1 MTALYYMPMFAPGSG
16 VMPLRD
22 RSLIVAVVVLVHV
35 SLLWSWAALPSLSKP
50 AHHEMSVS
58 VVMSSA
64 PQPAMA
70 IPQPPRPVTPQPVAK
85 PTPVEPQRVQP
96 QPPVEQAAAPAE
108 TPAPASPAATN
119 STPAPAAT
127 TAPAQTAAAAP
138 DLPDTEPDFR
148 AGYLN
153 NPKPAYPMVAHRMG
167 WEGKV
172 VLSVEVLANGL
183 PGQISVRQSSGHEVL
198 DKTALQA
205 VRGWRFVPA
214 RHGGQAVTKQVVVP
228 IPFVLKEAE

>member
-1 MTALYYMPMFAPGSG
+1 MSMFAPGSG

-70 IPQPPRPVTPQPVAK
+70 KPQPPRPALPQPQPAAR
-85 PTPVEPQRVQP
+85 PMPVEPQRVQP

-108 TPAPASPAATN
+108 TPAPASPAAAN

-127 TAPAQTAAAAP
+127 TAPTQMAAAAP
-138 DLPDTEPDFR
+138 GLPDTEPDYR
-148 AGYLN
+148 ASYLN
-153 NPKPAYPMVAHRMG
+153 NPKPPYPTVAQRMG

-172 VLSVEVLANGL
+172 MLNVEVLASGL

-198 DKTALQA
+198 DRAALQA
-205 VRGWRFVPA
+205 VRTWRFVPA
-214 RHGGQAVTKQVVVP
+214 RHGGQAITKEFPVP
-228 IPFVLKEAE
+228 VRFVNPKETE

>member
-1 MTALYYMPMFAPGSG
+1 MTALYYMPMFAAGSG

-85 PTPVEPQRVQP
+85 PTPVTP
-96 QPPVEQAAAPAE
+96 QPEIPQPRVEQPVAPAE
-108 TPAPASPAATN
+108 NPA
-119 STPAPAAT
+119 PAPAAANPVPSQ
-127 TAPAQTAAAAP
+127 APAVASAQTANAAP
-138 DLPDTEPDFR
+138 SLPDREPDYR
-148 AGYLN
+148 AAYLN
-153 NPKPAYPMVAHRMG
+153 NQARYPMAARRMG

-172 VLSVEVLANGL
+172 VLSVEVLANGS
-183 PGQISVRQSSGHEVL
+183 PGQIKLHQSSGHEVL
-198 DKTALQA
+198 DNAALQA
-205 VRGWRFVPA
+205 VRGWRFIPA
-214 RHGGQAVTKQVVVP
+214 RQGGQAIAKEFLIP